1 MGLKAHGGGRKT
13 NVAKD
18 ATLLSDLGALV
29 EPTSR
34 CGGAANTGEIPSRVV
49 LWESGPLT
57 PRGAIDQFSRTGRSP
72 ECERKRRGCRAISAG
87 LIHETRTGRIK
98 PMRKIA
104 LAAAMVGLIVMPA
117 LAQAPPAGTPTRIRG
132 TVDKLDG
139 KNLIVKSRDGQ
150 MLTIA
155 LADNVAVITLVKKTV
170 ADIKAGDYV
179 ASTGIKGT
187 DGKLHAIEV
196 RIFPEA
202 SRGVGDGQHPWDLK
216 PDSIMTNATVGKVD
230 QAPQG
235 PVLHVTFK
243 GGESE
248 YTIGPD
254 VPVLANGPG
263 DISLL
268 KPGVAVFV
276 IAMKSADG
284 KLTSARMYAEKD
296 GIKPPM

>member
-1 MGLKAHGGGRKT
+1 
-13 NVAKD
+13 
-18 ATLLSDLGALV
+18 
-29 EPTSR
+29 
-34 CGGAANTGEIPSRVV
+34 
-49 LWESGPLT
+49 
-57 PRGAIDQFSRTGRSP
+57 
-72 ECERKRRGCRAISAG
+72 
-87 LIHETRTGRIK
+87 
-98 PMRKIA
+98 MRKIA
-104 LAAAMVGLIVMPA
+104 LAAALIALAVGPA
-117 LAQAPPAGTPTRIRG
+117 LAQTPPPDGTPTRIRA

-139 KNLIVKSRDGQ
+139 QNLTVKSRDGQ
-150 MLTIA
+150 ALTIA
-155 LADNVAVITLVKKTV
+155 LAPNVTVMTLVKKTV

-179 ASTGIKGT
+179 ASTGVKGT
-187 DGKLHAIEV
+187 DGKIRAVEV

-202 SRGVGDGQHPWDLK
+202 LRGTNEGQFPWDLM

-243 GGESE
+243 GTESE
-248 YTIGPD
+248 YTVGPD

-276 IAMKSADG
+276 IALKKPDG
-284 KLTSARMYAEKD
+284 SLTSARLYAEKD

>member
-1 MGLKAHGGGRKT
+1 M
-13 NVAKD
+13 
-18 ATLLSDLGALV
+18 
-29 EPTSR
+29 
-34 CGGAANTGEIPSRVV
+34 
-49 LWESGPLT
+49 
-57 PRGAIDQFSRTGRSP
+57 
-72 ECERKRRGCRAISAG
+72 
-87 LIHETRTGRIK
+87 
-98 PMRKIA
+98 MRKIA
-104 LAAAMVGLIVMPA
+104 IAALIALAVGPA
-117 LAQAPPAGTPTRIRG
+117 LAQTPPAGTPTRIRG

-139 KNLIVKSRDGQ
+139 QNLMVKSRDGQ
-150 MLTIA
+150 ALTIE
-155 LADNVAVITLVKKTV
+155 LAANVAVITLVKKSV

-179 ASTGIKGT
+179 ASTGVKGT
-187 DGKLHAIEV
+187 DGKIHAVEV

-202 SRGVGDGQHPWDLK
+202 ARGTGEGQFPWDLM

-243 GGESE
+243 GTESE
-248 YTIGPD
+248 YTVGPD

-276 IAMKSADG
+276 IALKHEDG
-284 KLTSARMYAEKD
+284 KLTSARLYAEKD